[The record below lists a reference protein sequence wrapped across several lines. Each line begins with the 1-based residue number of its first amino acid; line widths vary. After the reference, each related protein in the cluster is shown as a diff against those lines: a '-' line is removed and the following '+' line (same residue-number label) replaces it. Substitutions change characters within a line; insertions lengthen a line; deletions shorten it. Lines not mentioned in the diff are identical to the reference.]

1 MARVLIVDDDVDA
14 SEALVRVLRHR
25 GHDATWVG
33 NGRTAMALLIADTPD
48 FAVFDFKMPGMTGLE
63 LLKATRSYLRL
74 QHLPAVIVTAYP
86 EAPEL
91 RDIDQLDIIGV
102 IPKVNLDLPHI
113 ADLVD
118 RHAGPGKPPIQ
129 QQPKTR

>member
-1 MARVLIVDDDVDA
+1 MARVLIVDDDADA

-63 LLKATRSYLRL
+63 LLKAARSYLRL
-74 QHLPAVIVTAYP
+74 QTLPAVIVTAYP

-91 RDIDQLDIIGV
+91 RDVEKLNVVGV
-102 IPKVNLDLPHI
+102 LPKVNLELPYI

-118 RHAGPGKPPIQ
+118 QHVGPDKPHVRQ
-129 QQPKTR
+129 QQSN

>member
-1 MARVLIVDDDVDA
+1 MARVLIVDDDADA

-74 QHLPAVIVTAYP
+74 QSLPALIVTAYP
-86 EAPEL
+86 ESPEL
-91 RDIDQLDIIGV
+91 RGIDKLDVVGV
-102 IPKVNLDLPHI
+102 LAKVNLDLPSI

-118 RHAGPGKPPIQ
+118 QHTGPAKPAQRQQGKSG
-129 QQPKTR
+129 

>member
-1 MARVLIVDDDVDA
+1 MARVLVVDDDVDA
-14 SEALVRVLRHR
+14 SEALVRILRHR
-25 GHDATWVG
+25 GHEATWVG

-74 QHLPAVIVTAYP
+74 QNLPAVIVTAYP

-91 RDIDQLDIIGV
+91 RNLGTLNVIGV
-102 IPKVNLDLPHI
+102 LPKVNLDLPHL

-118 RHAGPGKPPIQ
+118 QYVGPDKPPIRQ
-129 QQPKTR
+129 QTS

>member
-1 MARVLIVDDDVDA
+1 
-14 SEALVRVLRHR
+14 
-25 GHDATWVG
+25 
-33 NGRTAMALLIADTPD
+33 MALLIADTPD

-91 RDIDQLDIIGV
+91 RDVDKLDIIGV
-102 IPKVNLDLPHI
+102 VPKVNLDLPSL
-113 ADLVD
+113 ADLID
-118 RHAGPGKPPIQ
+118 RHVGPGKPAIPQ
-129 QQPKTR
+129 QKQN